1 MFRSCLRGIL
11 LIALTLISPSIQAYG
26 FSVNLEKEFIVFKVD
41 IVNVSLPNATTSFT
55 TISPENV
62 IHLQADIKP
71 DSLDTYNSNIEWI
84 INGTGTPTQPS
95 NGNDVSLTIS
105 VPPIPAAPN
114 GRGYPLSFDIKAKLK
129 IDTAEYT
136 SDITT
141 IHQDER
147 DQCRQEYID
156 MNKATKPARS
166 AFVNAQTYTN
176 PGNFSF
182 SEINSGT
189 FTWAIFTIAQ
199 HLQNI
204 RAAIGNQSMPVNS
217 GYRNPIHN
225 AAIGGAPE
233 SRHIYGDAADIGLQ
247 DWNGDGTTDQDDW
260 TLMYN
265 AAHNEGAWVEEPF
278 SLTPTW
284 VHMDWGH

>member
-11 LIALTLISPSIQAYG
+11 LIALTLISSSIQVYG

-141 IHQDER
+141 IHQDEI

-156 MNKATKPARS
+156 MNKATKPTRAQ
-166 AFVNAQTYTN
+166 FVNAMTYQN
-176 PGNFSF
+176 PGHFSF
-182 SEINSGT
+182 NEINSGSYS
-189 FTWAIFTIAQ
+189 WAIFSIANN
-199 HLQNI
+199 LENI
-204 RAAIGNQSMPVNS
+204 RTDIGNMTMTVNS

-225 AAIGGAPE
+225 ANIGGKPE
-233 SRHIYGDAADIGLQ
+233 SRHIYGLAADIAVI
-247 DWNGDGTTDQDDW
+247 DYNGDGNVNKTDWDILA
-260 TLMYN
+260 T
-265 AAHNEGAWVEEPF
+265 AAQQADAWVEPY
-278 SLTPTW
+278 TDTGYW